1 MADTNNIQ
9 QQYEGNLARQSSGYD
24 EHLYD
29 VLSEMSKNL
38 EKIARA
44 SVDSSQGTSRSRLND
59 ESRRAAREMDT
70 SRVGRREKQKSQNPQ
85 VRGGWDG
92 FFDGIEDAVFGDFK
106 KSLKSNLRFF

>member
-59 ESRRAAREMDT
+59 ESRRAAREIFFMDYG
-70 SRVGRREKQKSQNPQ
+70 S
-85 VRGGWDG
+85 
-92 FFDGIEDAVFGDFK
+92 FFLSF
-106 KSLKSNLRFF
+106 LKSIPFFRNPRKKCETDFNL